1 MTRSRGQ
8 SVLYAV
14 LLMPTLILV
23 FALAVD
29 IASLQMQQLRRG
41 RWRLLGSLHQ
51 DRPILRNRHVSIQRR
66 HIYVFRYLDRY
77 V

>member
-1 MTRSRGQ
+1 LIRSRGQ

-29 IASLQMQQLRRG
+29 IASLQMQKLRLRYAV
-41 RWRLLGSLHQ
+41 
-51 DRPILRNRHVSIQRR
+51 DTVRPAGFNWTRPSPPRPRET
-66 HIYVFRYLDRY
+66 F
-77 V
+77 